1 MPGFPLD
8 CQAVARLVV
17 MSLVSA
23 AIQGLFHYYLWRRLV
38 SDTGLSRPIRRLAT
52 VAIVLLMLSIPATI
66 WASRLGAITVSDTLG
81 WIAFPWMALLGLTV
95 VGLAAVD
102 LTRAVAALA
111 RRLRR
116 PVSDTLPEA
125 IDPSRRQC
133 LARATGTAVL
143 ATAGGAVAVGLREA
157 LGDHEVVNLEVPL
170 ARLPTALDGLTIVQ
184 ITDLHVGMTVSRA
197 FVEDVVQRV
206 NSLAPDI
213 IVLTGDLVDGSVPDL
228 RPRIAPLADL
238 RARRGVFA
246 VTGNHEYYSGA
257 DAWIAEYERLG
268 MRVLRN
274 QRVAI
279 GDGDAAFDLAGIDDH
294 TAARTP
300 GHGPDLAAALA
311 GRDRSRALVLL
322 AHQPRQVHTTAG
334 FDVDLQLS
342 GHTHGG
348 QIWPWHYI
356 ASAQQGGL
364 LAGQYRIGETLLH
377 VSRGVGYWGPP
388 VRVGASAEITR
399 VTLRAGTERQ
409 S

>member
-1 MPGFPLD
+1 
-8 CQAVARLVV
+8 

-38 SDTGLSRPIRRLAT
+38 SDTGLPRPARRAAT

-66 WASRLGAITVSDTLG
+66 WAARLGYNAVSDTIG
-81 WIAFPWMALLGLTV
+81 WIAFPWLALLGLTA

-102 LTRAVAALA
+102 LTRVIVALA

-116 PVSDTLPEA
+116 SVSDTDRA
-125 IDPSRRQC
+125 VSDTVRGDAMDPSRRQF

-143 ATAGGAVAVGLREA
+143 ATASGAVAAGVREA
-157 LGDHEVVNLEVPL
+157 LGEHEVVKLEVPL
-170 ARLPTALDGLTIVQ
+170 SRLPPALDGLTIVQ
-184 ITDLHVGMTVSRA
+184 ITDLHVGLTVNRA
-197 FVEDVVQRV
+197 FVEDVVARV
-206 NSLAPDI
+206 NSLEPDL
-213 IVLTGDLVDGSVPDL
+213 IVLTGDLVDGSVADL

-246 VTGNHEYYSGA
+246 VTGNHEYYSGV

-274 QRVAI
+274 RRVAI
-279 GDGDAAFDLAGIDDH
+279 GDGDALFDLAGIDDYN
-294 TAARTP
+294 AGRTP

-311 GRDRSRALVLL
+311 GRDPSRALVLL
-322 AHQPRQVHTTAG
+322 AHQPRQVHSTAG
-334 FDVDLQLS
+334 HGVDLQLS

-399 VTLRAGTERQ
+399 VTLRAGTARQ